1 MLLITA
7 MKLKTKLTLFNTIS
21 KLVIVTIFVLLLPN
35 LIKNINQNYTD
46 TKLRKQKDKLLELVN
61 AQGIKNY
68 IGGGESEAS
77 YYTPLKEDYV
87 SMVIDSLP
95 EYLDTI
101 KNEKRILQGDTIEYR
116 ILSHDFTAEHKK
128 YLLEIAIS
136 VDAITETT
144 RPLQNIA
151 FQLLV
156 GMILLTILADQV
168 YSTYVLRPLGLII
181 KTKLIGHKFPNFG
194 SYDKVKT
201 STSDFEYLDIS
212 IHKMIE
218 TIESTFQKEREFIS
232 NASHELMTP
241 ISILQSKI
249 ENMFER
255 EDIVDELKTRLLEM
269 QKILNR
275 LKSITKTLLLIS
287 QIENE
292 QFLREDKIPLSELL
306 QEVYDEISIRL
317 QDKNIRYDASIPHNW
332 LLVNVNKFLLFNL
345 FFNLVN
351 NAIKYNRENGEIRV
365 IATNENNVF
374 SISIID
380 SGIGISDAE
389 LPFIF
394 NRFKK
399 FRQSLQQDSFGLG
412 LPIVKSIAAF
422 HQIKIEVAS
431 AKDIGTTFK
440 LSLPPDMIEILTIV

>member
-1 MLLITA
+1 L
-7 MKLKTKLTLFNTIS
+7 KLKTKLTLFNTIS
-21 KLVIVTIFVLLLPN
+21 KLVIVTLFVLLLPA
-35 LIKNINQNYTD
+35 LIKNINQNFTD
-46 TKLRKQKDKLLELVN
+46 SKLQKQKKKVLKIIGSS
-61 AQGIKNY
+61 GIKNY
-68 IGGGESEAS
+68 L
-77 YYTPLKEDYV
+77 YTAYSPLKEEFYSLDE
-87 SMVIDSLP
+87 DSLD

-101 KNEKRILQGDTIEYR
+101 KNEPRKIEGDTIEYR
-116 ILSHDFTAEHKK
+116 ILSYNFIVDKK
-128 YLLEIAIS
+128 NYLLEIGKS
-136 VDAITETT
+136 VDTIGETT
-144 RPLQNIA
+144 TPLQNIA
-151 FQLLV
+151 FEVLV

-168 YSTYVLRPLGLII
+168 YSNYVLRPLDLII
-181 KTKLIGHKFPNFG
+181 KTKLIAHKFPNFG
-194 SYDKVKT
+194 SYHKVKT

-255 EDIVDELKTRLLEM
+255 DDIVDELKTRLLEM

-292 QFLREDKIPLSELL
+292 QFLKEDKISLSALL
-306 QEVYDEISIRL
+306 GEVYEEISIRL
-317 QDKNIRYDASIPHNW
+317 QDKNITYHAHIPEEW

-345 FFNLVN
+345 FFNLIN
-351 NAIKYNRENGEIRV
+351 NAIKYNHENGEIKV
-365 IATNENNVF
+365 VATRENNVF
-374 SISIID
+374 IISVID
-380 SGIGISDAE
+380 TGIGIGAAE
-389 LPFIF
+389 LPYIF

-422 HQIKIEVAS
+422 HQITIEVIS
-431 AKDIGTTFK
+431 EKGKGSTFK
-440 LSLPPDMIEILTIV
+440 LILPNFLIEI

>member
-1 MLLITA
+1 
-7 MKLKTKLTLFNTIS
+7 MKLKTKLTLFNAIS
-21 KLVIVTIFVLLLPN
+21 KLVIVTIFVLLLPT
-35 LIKNINQNYTD
+35 LVKNISQSYTD
-46 TKLRKQKDKLLELVN
+46 SKLRQQKDKLLKIVKN
-61 AQGIKNY
+61 QGIKHY
-68 IGGGESEAS
+68 IQAGENDAS
-77 YYTPLKEDYV
+77 YYSPLKEGYV
-87 SMVIDSLP
+87 SLVTDSLQ

-101 KNEKRILQGDTIEYR
+101 KNEKRILEGDTIEYR
-116 ILSHDFTAEHKK
+116 ILSHTFKAEKQQ

-136 VDAITETT
+136 IDAITETT

-151 FQLLV
+151 FQVLL
-156 GMILLTILADQV
+156 GMILLTIMADQL
-168 YSTYVLRPLGLII
+168 YSNYVLKPLGLII

-249 ENMFER
+249 ENMFEE
-255 EDIVDELKTRLLEM
+255 EDIVDELKARLLEM

-292 QFLREDKIPLSELL
+292 QFLKEDKVSLAELL
-306 QEVYDEISIRL
+306 QEINDEISIRL
-317 QDKNIRYDASIPHNW
+317 QDKNISYEAHVPQEW
-332 LLVNVNKFLLFNL
+332 VLQGVNKFLLFNL
-345 FFNLVN
+345 FFNLIN
-351 NAIKYNRENGEIRV
+351 NAIKYNRENGDIKV
-365 IATNENNVF
+365 IAANQNSRYTV
-374 SISIID
+374 SIMD
-380 SGIGISDAE
+380 SGIGIGAAE

-412 LPIVKSIAAF
+412 LPIVKSIASF
-422 HQIKIEVAS
+422 HQIEIEVIS
-431 AKDIGTTFK
+431 DVSIGTTVT
-440 LSLPPDMIEILTIV
+440 LVLPQEMIEK

>member
-1 MLLITA
+1 

-21 KLVIVTIFVLLLPN
+21 KLVIVTIFVLLLPS
-35 LIKNINQNYTD
+35 LIKNINQTYTD
-46 TKLRKQKDKLLELVN
+46 SKLRKQKDKLLQIVET
-61 AQGIKNY
+61 QGIKSY
-68 IGGGESEAS
+68 INAGESDAS

-87 SMVIDSLP
+87 SLDVDSLP
-95 EYLDTI
+95 GNIDTI

-116 ILSHDFTAEHKK
+116 ILSHNFKADNKK

-151 FQLLV
+151 FLVLL
-156 GMILLTILADQV
+156 GMILFTILADQL
-168 YSTYVLRPLGLII
+168 YSNYVLKPLSLII
-181 KTKLIGHKFPNFG
+181 KTKLVGHKFPNFG
-194 SYDKVKT
+194 PFKEVKT
-201 STSDFEYLDIS
+201 STSDFQHLDFS

-249 ENMFER
+249 ENMFEQ
-255 EDIVDELKTRLLEM
+255 EDIVDEVKARLLEM

-292 QFLREDKIPLSELL
+292 QFLKEDNISLSVML
-306 QEVYDEISIRL
+306 QDVYDEISIRL
-317 QDKNIRYDASIPHNW
+317 QDKNISYEATLPADW
-332 LLVNVNKFLLFNL
+332 YLVNVNKFLLFNL
-345 FFNLVN
+345 FFNLIN
-351 NAIKYNRENGEIRV
+351 NAIKYNNPDGGIKVIGARENNMFTV
-365 IATNENNVF
+365 
-374 SISIID
+374 SIVD
-380 SGIGISDAE
+380 TGIGISSEDI
-389 LPFIF
+389 PYIF

-399 FRQSLQQDSFGLG
+399 IRQSLQQDSFGLG
-412 LPIVKSIAAF
+412 LPIVKSIASF
-422 HQIKIEVAS
+422 HHIRIEVKS
-431 AKDIGTTFK
+431 EKGVGSIFK
-440 LSLPPDMIEILTIV
+440 LVFPPGAIEIRA